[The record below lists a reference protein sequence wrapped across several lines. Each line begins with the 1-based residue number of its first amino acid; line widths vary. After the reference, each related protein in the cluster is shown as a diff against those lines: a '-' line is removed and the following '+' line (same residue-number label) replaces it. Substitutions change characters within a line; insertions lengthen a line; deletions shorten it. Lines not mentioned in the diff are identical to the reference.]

1 MKTKYKYGKRI
12 KIVNVA
18 QMGKCF
24 YIKTLKERCI
34 NYYLTNN
41 STKKRKKKNLK
52 YKGKEKSRRKSIKS
66 GWVHCGQTFSNSR
79 ILNGW
84 DHNSIKTIRGK
95 LGNDHTVGVLHLLL
109 NRVNRVNGLITDNV
123 ISSRRWRDCV
133 VYCDLGKVKVGISG
147 FHLLQAILEPIT
159 IVDATRIK

>member
-41 STKKRKKKNLK
+41 STKKRKKKTLNT
-52 YKGKEKSRRKSIKS
+52 KEKKNQDERASRAAGFTAGKPLAIV
-66 GWVHCGQTFSNSR
+66 GFSADGTTTTLR
-79 ILNGW
+79 P
-84 DHNSIKTIRGK
+84 
-95 LGNDHTVGVLHLLL
+95 LGA
-109 NRVNRVNGLITDNV
+109 
-123 ISSRRWRDCV
+123 S
-133 VYCDLGKVKVGISG
+133 
-147 FHLLQAILEPIT
+147 
-159 IVDATRIK
+159 

>member
-41 STKKRKKKNLK
+41 STKKKKKK
-52 YKGKEKSRRKSIKS
+52 K
-66 GWVHCGQTFSNSR
+66 
-79 ILNGW
+79 
-84 DHNSIKTIRGK
+84 
-95 LGNDHTVGVLHLLL
+95 
-109 NRVNRVNGLITDNV
+109 
-123 ISSRRWRDCV
+123 
-133 VYCDLGKVKVGISG
+133 
-147 FHLLQAILEPIT
+147 P
-159 IVDATRIK
+159 